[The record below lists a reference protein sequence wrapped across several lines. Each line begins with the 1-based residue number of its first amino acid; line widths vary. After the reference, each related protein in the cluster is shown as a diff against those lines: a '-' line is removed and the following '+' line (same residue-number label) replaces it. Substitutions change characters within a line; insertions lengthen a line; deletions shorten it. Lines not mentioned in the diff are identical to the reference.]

1 MIIGYF
7 DLVGATLRPFI
18 RCDISFPDYPDIAP
32 APIEFVVDTGADMTA
47 LSPDDAA
54 GLGIQVAAL
63 GFGQRIGGVGSAF
76 STRVVESQITFQ
88 DFSTPHLLHIPEVSH
103 PMPSLLGRDFMR
115 GFALFMEERTERVFL
130 LEPGDLD
137 NFGIPSLR

>member
-18 RCDISFPDYPDIAP
+18 RCEVTFPSYPDIAP
-32 APIEFVVDTGADMTA
+32 ASVEFVIDTGSDMTA
-47 LSPDDAA
+47 ISPNVAARA
-54 GLGIQVAAL
+54 GLRTAELHAGHR
-63 GFGQRIGGVGSAF
+63 GTGVGSAF
-76 STRVVESQITFQ
+76 STRVVESQIAVQ
-88 DFSTPHLLHIPEVSH
+88 DFYTSHLLHIPDLSQ

-130 LEPGDLD
+130 LTPDDLD
-137 NFGIPSLR
+137 NFGIPPLR